1 MWIISRRV
9 GSCLMMVISK
19 DGQILNL
26 LGLAMRA
33 GKLVLGSDPTLT
45 AIRGNKV
52 QMAFFL
58 VMVGKAKVKNL
69 LINQAFIM

>member
-1 MWIISRRV
+1 MLTINKRD
-9 GSCLMMVISK
+9 GSCLVISK

-52 QMAFFL
+52 QLAFFQ
-58 VMVGKAKVKNL
+58 VMVAKVKQKNS
-69 LINQAFIM
+69 LIKQRFIMSH

>member
-1 MWIISRRV
+1 M
-9 GSCLMMVISK
+9 LISK
-19 DGQILNL
+19 DEQILNL

-33 GKLVLGSDPTLT
+33 GKLVLGSDSTLT

-58 VMVGKAKVKNL
+58 VMVGKAKAKNL

>member
-9 GSCLMMVISK
+9 GSCLLMLISK
-19 DGQILNL
+19 DEQILNL

-33 GKLVLGSDPTLT
+33 GKLVLGSDSTLT

-58 VMVGKAKVKNL
+58 VMVGKAKAKNL

>member
-1 MWIISRRV
+1 
-9 GSCLMMVISK
+9 MMVISK